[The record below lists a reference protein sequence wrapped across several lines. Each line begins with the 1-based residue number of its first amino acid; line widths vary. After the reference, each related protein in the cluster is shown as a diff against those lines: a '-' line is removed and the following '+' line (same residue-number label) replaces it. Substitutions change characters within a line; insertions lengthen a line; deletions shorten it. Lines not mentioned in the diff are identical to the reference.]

1 MNARE
6 LAAALLADAVTFA
19 EQPELDHAD
28 RVAASLAGIDADP
41 VLRDAVYATHA
52 AAYLQKP
59 REALPKRFAADVAQL
74 ALQAWALQQTERQ
87 ASAATGA
94 GATGPPE
101 IETVRKM
108 LLAFSKDVR
117 VVWLRLASTLEH
129 LRWLAAHPHPA
140 AQPMAQ
146 RVLQVYAPL
155 ANRLGAWQLKWEL
168 EDLAFRLLE
177 PEVYHAT
184 ARKLDQ
190 KRTER
195 EAYIAARC
203 EQVQQ
208 GLQALGLRAQV
219 TGRPKH
225 IYSIVKKMRGKN
237 LDFDAVHDIRALRVV
252 VPERDDCYAAL
263 AWVHQQ
269 FQALPSEFDDYIA
282 KPKANGYQSLHTVV
296 RDAQGRSLEIQIRS
310 QAMHAHAELGVAAHW
325 AYKEAGAQGYGGVKA
340 VSAYDHKLAT
350 LRQLLAWGNDL
361 TQAGKGLFDDHIY
374 VLTPQAQV
382 VELPL
387 GATALDFAYRLH
399 TDLGHRCRGAK
410 IDGAMVP
417 LTTPLQNGQTVEV
430 VSAKE
435 GGPSRD
441 WLLAEGRYLVT
452 ARARAKV
459 RAWFNA
465 QAAAEHVARGREL
478 VDKLLQREGKTS
490 LKLDDLAQ
498 RLGLADA
505 AQLFELV
512 GKDELSLRAIEAQWR
527 PMVVPEAEPARLMR
541 SPASAP
547 ASAPASGDVL
557 VVGVDSLLTQLARC
571 CRPAPPDAIRGFVT
585 RGRGIS
591 IHRSD
596 CRELLALARQHGQR
610 LIDVTWG
617 ERAGRADAVYQVDVL
632 VHASDRQGLLRDVSD
647 ALARLK
653 INVVGLHTASVK
665 DTAHMTFTL
674 QLASAKALPQVLASL
689 QAVPGVSRVG
699 RR

>member
-1 MNARE
+1 
-6 LAAALLADAVTFA
+6 
-19 EQPELDHAD
+19 
-28 RVAASLAGIDADP
+28 
-41 VLRDAVYATHA
+41 
-52 AAYLQKP
+52 
-59 REALPKRFAADVAQL
+59 
-74 ALQAWALQQTERQ
+74 
-87 ASAATGA
+87 
-94 GATGPPE
+94 
-101 IETVRKM
+101 
-108 LLAFSKDVR
+108 
-117 VVWLRLASTLEH
+117 
-129 LRWLAAHPHPA
+129 
-140 AQPMAQ
+140 
-146 RVLQVYAPL
+146 
-155 ANRLGAWQLKWEL
+155 
-168 EDLAFRLLE
+168 
-177 PEVYHAT
+177 
-184 ARKLDQ
+184 
-190 KRTER
+190 
-195 EAYIAARC
+195 
-203 EQVQQ
+203 
-208 GLQALGLRAQV
+208 
-219 TGRPKH
+219 
-225 IYSIVKKMRGKN
+225 
-237 LDFDAVHDIRALRVV
+237 
-252 VPERDDCYAAL
+252 
-263 AWVHQQ
+263 
-269 FQALPSEFDDYIA
+269 
-282 KPKANGYQSLHTVV
+282 
-296 RDAQGRSLEIQIRS
+296 
-310 QAMHAHAELGVAAHW
+310 
-325 AYKEAGAQGYGGVKA
+325 
-340 VSAYDHKLAT
+340 
-350 LRQLLAWGNDL
+350 
-361 TQAGKGLFDDHIY
+361 LFDDHIY

-527 PMVVPEAEPARLMR
+527 PTVAPEAEPARLMR
-541 SPASAP
+541 SP

-585 RGRGIS
+585 RGRGVS

-665 DTAHMTFTL
+665 DAAHMTFTL
-674 QLASAKALPQVLASL
+674 QLASAKALPQVLAAL